1 VSLIK
6 TCLSCIAGWAVLA
19 IAGNV
24 SAAVTYTG
32 LDAAQEANA
41 RVVMPLAS
49 ADCTV
54 ARWRV
59 ERLFRDADK
68 NLRSALEALGY
79 YDVEV
84 TKSLVFNDEC
94 WQANIDVEV
103 GDPVV
108 LRNVGIEIVG
118 DAAIDSEFGSL
129 VEANKPTAGRILNH
143 GRYEI
148 YKTTLLS
155 TAIARGYF
163 DVEFLRSEVTVDP
176 EKHAGDIRITLS
188 SGSRYRFGEV
198 NFTEGILRDTLMSGF
213 SDIRSGDYYQ
223 SDAISELYEALNGST
238 YFGAVSISTEP
249 LDTEQKTVPV
259 NVVLQPGT
267 RRIYS
272 VGAGFTTD
280 TGPHGRLGYENRRR
294 NDIGHQFES
303 KLFASPVRSELTATY
318 RWPMRDPRKEWF
330 NTVLGIQHEDTDT
343 SESDTYKI
351 GIQHSRSLSESWL
364 ETRYLDYAFE
374 EFKVGDQ
381 DTTSELVIFGINW
394 ESARGRELSRV
405 TNGLR
410 LSFDLRGASD
420 ELASDTSFAQFNFT
434 TKWIHSFSEKT
445 RILARGSAGV
455 TAKEDLTALPV
466 SVRLFAGG
474 DRSVRGYDFETLGPM
489 DQDGLV
495 IGGSNL
501 LEGSLEFDYLFKPQ
515 WSIAAFADTGSAFN
529 GSDVDFS
536 TGVGLGLRW
545 YSPVG
550 PIRLDLAHPLDDPDQ
565 KVRVHISLG
574 LDL

>member
-1 VSLIK
+1 MSLIK
-6 TCLSCIAGWAVLA
+6 SCFSCIAGLAVLA
-19 IAGNV
+19 TAGNV
-24 SAAVTYTG
+24 SAEVTYTG

-49 ADCTV
+49 ADCTS

-79 YDVEV
+79 YDVKV
-84 TKSLVFNDEC
+84 TKELSFDDDC
-94 WQANIDVEV
+94 WHARLDVTAGE
-103 GDPVV
+103 PVV

-118 DAAIDSEFGSL
+118 DAAVDAEFGSL

-143 GRYEI
+143 GRYEA

-163 DVEFLRSEVTVDP
+163 DAEFLRSEVSVDP
-176 EKHAGDIRITLS
+176 ENHAADMRITLS
-188 SGSRYRFGEV
+188 SGPRYRFGKV
-198 NFTEGILRDTLMSGF
+198 KFTEGILRENLMRGF
-213 SDIRSGDYYQ
+213 SDIRSGDYYR
-223 SDAISELYEALNGST
+223 SDAINELYEVLNGST

-249 LDTEQKTVPV
+249 LDAEQKTVPV
-259 NVVLQPGT
+259 NVDLEPGT

-272 VGAGFTTD
+272 VGVGFTTD
-280 TGPHGRLGYENRRR
+280 TGPHGRLGYANRRR
-294 NDIGHQFES
+294 NDKGHQFES
-303 KLFASPVRSELTATY
+303 KLFASSVRSELTATY
-318 RWPMRDPRKEWF
+318 RWPKRDPRKEWF
-330 NTVLGIQHEDTDT
+330 NAVVGIQHEDTDT

-351 GIQHSRSLSESWL
+351 GVQRSRSLSESWL
-364 ETRYLDYAFE
+364 ETRYVDYAVE
-374 EFKVGDQ
+374 RFKIGDQ
-381 DTTSELVIFGINW
+381 DTSSNLVIVGTNW

-420 ELASDTSFAQFNFT
+420 TLFSDTSFAQFNFT
-434 TKWIHSFSEKT
+434 TKGIHSFSEKT
-445 RILARGSAGV
+445 RVLARVTGGV
-455 TAKEDLTALPV
+455 TAKEDLTELPV

-474 DRSVRGYDFETLGPM
+474 DRSVRGYDFETLGPV
-489 DQDGLV
+489 DADGRV

-515 WSIAAFADTGSAFN
+515 WAIAAFADTGSAFN
-529 GSDVDFS
+529 GTDVDFS
-536 TGVGLGLRW
+536 TGVGLGMRW

-565 KVRVHISLG
+565 RLRVHISLG

>member
-1 VSLIK
+1 MNLIK
-6 TCLSCIAGWAVLA
+6 TGLSCIAGFAVLA
-19 IAGNV
+19 TAGNV
-24 SAAVTYTG
+24 SAEVTYTG

-49 ADCTV
+49 AECTS

-79 YDVEV
+79 YDVDV
-84 TKSLVFNDEC
+84 TKSLSFDDDC
-94 WQANIDVEV
+94 WRASLDVTV
-103 GDPVV
+103 GEPVV

-118 DAAIDSEFGSL
+118 DAAVDTEFGSL
-129 VEANKPTAGRILNH
+129 VEGNKPTAGRILNH
-143 GRYEI
+143 GRYEA

-163 DVEFLRSEVTVDP
+163 DAEFLRSEVTVDP
-176 EKHAGDIRITLS
+176 EKYAADVRIALS
-188 SGSRYRFGEV
+188 SGERYRFGEV
-198 NFTEGILRDTLMSGF
+198 SFTEGILRGNLMRGF
-213 SDIRSGDYYQ
+213 TDIRSGDYYRA
-223 SDAISELYEALNGST
+223 DAINELYEVLNGST
-238 YFGAVSISTEP
+238 YFGATSISTEP

-259 NVVLQPGT
+259 KVELQPGT

-280 TGPHGRLGYENRRR
+280 TGPHGRLGYANRRR
-294 NDIGHQFES
+294 NDKGHQFES
-303 KLFASPVRSELTATY
+303 KLFASSVRSELTATY
-318 RWPMRDPRKEWF
+318 RWPKRDPRKEWL
-330 NTVLGIQHEDTDT
+330 NAVLGIQHEDTDT

-351 GIQHSRSLSESWL
+351 GVQRSRSLSKRWL
-364 ETRYLDYAFE
+364 ETRYLDYVFE
-374 EFKVGDQ
+374 DFKVGDQ
-381 DTTSELVIFGINW
+381 DTTSELVILGVNW

-410 LSFDLRGASD
+410 LSLDLRGASD
-420 ELASDTSFAQFNFT
+420 ALFSDTSFAQFNFT
-434 TKWIHSFSEKT
+434 TKWIHSFSEKI
-445 RILARGSAGV
+445 RVLARGTAGV
-455 TAKEDLTALPV
+455 TAKENLTELPV

-474 DRSVRGYDFETLGPM
+474 DRSVRGYDFETLGPV
-489 DQDGLV
+489 DDDGLV

-515 WSIAAFADTGSAFN
+515 WAVAAFADTGSAFN
-529 GSDVDFS
+529 NSDVDFS

>member
-6 TCLSCIAGWAVLA
+6 TCLSCLAGWAVLA
-19 IAGNV
+19 TAGNV
-24 SAAVTYTG
+24 AAEVTFSG

-41 RVVMPLAS
+41 RIVMPLAS
-49 ADCTV
+49 TECPS

-59 ERLFRDADK
+59 ERLFRDADR
-68 NLRSALEALGY
+68 NLRRALEALGY
-79 YDVEV
+79 YDVDIS
-84 TKSLVFNDEC
+84 KSLSFDDAC
-94 WQANIDVEV
+94 WRASFDVTV
-103 GDPVV
+103 GEPVV

-118 DAAIDSEFGSL
+118 AAANDIEFGSL

-143 GRYEI
+143 GRYET

-155 TAIARGYF
+155 TAISRGYF
-163 DVEFLRSEVTVDP
+163 DAEFLRSEVTVNA
-176 EKHAGDIRITLS
+176 ESHAADVQLTLS
-188 SGSRYRFGEV
+188 SGARYRFGEV
-198 NFTEGILRDTLMSGF
+198 RFTEGILRDNLMRGF
-213 SDIRSGDYYQ
+213 SDIRSGDYYRA
-223 SDAISELYEALNGST
+223 DAISDLYEVLNGST
-238 YFGAVSISTEP
+238 YFGTVAINTEP

-259 NVVLQPGT
+259 KVELQPGT

-280 TGPHGRLGYENRRR
+280 TGPHGRLGYANRRR
-294 NDIGHQFES
+294 NDKGHQFES
-303 KLFASPVRSELTATY
+303 KLFASSVRSEFTTTY
-318 RWPMRDPRKEWF
+318 RWPRRDPRKEWV
-330 NTVLGIQHEDTDT
+330 NIVLGIQHEDTDT
-343 SESDTYKI
+343 SENDTFKI
-351 GIQHSRSLSESWL
+351 GVQRSRSLNESWL

-374 EFKVGDQ
+374 DFKVGDQ

-420 ELASDTSFAQFNFT
+420 ALLSDTSFAQLNFT

-445 RILARGSAGV
+445 RILVRGSAGV
-455 TAKEDLTALPV
+455 TAKEKLTELPV

-474 DRSVRGYDFETLGPM
+474 DRSVRGYDYETLGPV
-489 DQDGLV
+489 DDGGLV

-515 WSIAAFADTGSAFN
+515 WAIAAFADTGSAFN
-529 GSDVDFS
+529 NSDVDFS
-536 TGVGLGLRW
+536 TGAGLGLRW

>member
-1 VSLIK
+1 
-6 TCLSCIAGWAVLA
+6 
-19 IAGNV
+19 
-24 SAAVTYTG
+24 
-32 LDAAQEANA
+32 
-41 RVVMPLAS
+41 
-49 ADCTV
+49 
-54 ARWRV
+54 
-59 ERLFRDADK
+59 
-68 NLRSALEALGY
+68 
-79 YDVEV
+79 
-84 TKSLVFNDEC
+84 
-94 WQANIDVEV
+94 
-103 GDPVV
+103 
-108 LRNVGIEIVG
+108 
-118 DAAIDSEFGSL
+118 
-129 VEANKPTAGRILNH
+129 
-143 GRYEI
+143 
-148 YKTTLLS
+148 
-155 TAIARGYF
+155 
-163 DVEFLRSEVTVDP
+163 
-176 EKHAGDIRITLS
+176 
-188 SGSRYRFGEV
+188 
-198 NFTEGILRDTLMSGF
+198 
-213 SDIRSGDYYQ
+213 
-223 SDAISELYEALNGST
+223 
-238 YFGAVSISTEP
+238 
-249 LDTEQKTVPV
+249 
-259 NVVLQPGT
+259 
-267 RRIYS
+267 
-272 VGAGFTTD
+272 
-280 TGPHGRLGYENRRR
+280 
-294 NDIGHQFES
+294 
-303 KLFASPVRSELTATY
+303 
-318 RWPMRDPRKEWF
+318 MRDPRKEWF

>member
-6 TCLSCIAGWAVLA
+6 TCLSCLAGWAVLA
-19 IAGNV
+19 TAGNV
-24 SAAVTYTG
+24 AADVTFSG

-41 RVVMPLAS
+41 RIVMPLAS
-49 ADCTV
+49 TECAS

-59 ERLFRDADK
+59 ERLFRDADR
-68 NLRSALEALGY
+68 NLRRALEALGY
-79 YDVEV
+79 YDVDV
-84 TKSLVFNDEC
+84 SKSLSFDDAC
-94 WQANIDVEV
+94 WRARFDVTV
-103 GDPVV
+103 GEPVV

-118 DAAIDSEFGSL
+118 AAANDSEFGSL

-143 GRYEI
+143 GRYET

-155 TAIARGYF
+155 AAISRGYF
-163 DVEFLRSEVTVDP
+163 DAEFLRSEVTVNADS
-176 EKHAGDIRITLS
+176 HSADVQIALS
-188 SGSRYRFGEV
+188 SGPRYRFGEV
-198 NFTEGILRDTLMSGF
+198 RFTEGILRDNLMRGF
-213 SDIRSGDYYQ
+213 SDIRSGDYYRA
-223 SDAISELYEALNGST
+223 DAISDLYEVLNGST
-238 YFGAVSISTEP
+238 YFGTVSISTDP
-249 LDTEQKTVPV
+249 LDTAQKTVPV
-259 NVVLQPGT
+259 DVVLQPGT

-280 TGPHGRLGYENRRR
+280 TGPHGRLGYANRRR
-294 NDIGHQFES
+294 NDKGHQFES
-303 KLFASPVRSELTATY
+303 KLFASSVRSELTATY
-318 RWPMRDPRKEWF
+318 RWPKRDPRKEWL
-330 NTVLGIQHEDTDT
+330 NIVLGFQHEDTDT
-343 SESDTYKI
+343 SENDTFKI
-351 GIQHSRSLSESWL
+351 GIQRSRSLSESWL

-374 EFKVGDQ
+374 DFKVGDQ

-445 RILARGSAGV
+445 RVIARGSAGV
-455 TAKEDLTALPV
+455 TAKEDLIELPV

-474 DRSVRGYDFETLGPM
+474 DRSVRGYDYETLGPV

-515 WSIAAFADTGSAFN
+515 WAIAAFADSGSAFN
-529 GSDVDFS
+529 NSDVDFS